1 MSDQTLPPE
10 PWRPLYDQIGV
21 EFGYRPLAAHIGM
34 DHTTLARML
43 KGGRTSKPTIKKVA
57 DSFGVTPAKIHE
69 LRGESAAL
77 AYEPFIL
84 PDEAGRLSDNERRVI
99 RAMIRALLDARGPDD
114 PTRKSMNQTQVGPAG
129 AAVQEQFLTATE
141 SKSDNRNNRKKKVN

>member
-1 MSDQTLPPE
+1 
-10 PWRPLYDQIGV
+10 LYEKIGV
-21 EFGYRPLAAHIGM
+21 EFGYRPLAAHMDM
-34 DHTTLARML
+34 DHTTLARLL

-57 DSFGVTPAKIHE
+57 DKFGVTPAKIHE

-84 PDEAGRLSDNERRVI
+84 PDEAGRLSENERRVI

-114 PTRKSMNQTQVGPAG
+114 PTGRSRNQTQVGPLG
-129 AAVQEQFLTATE
+129 GAVQEQFVTATE
-141 SKSDNRNNRKKKVN
+141 PKPNNRNNRQKKVD